1 MKKSLWLLAAVML
14 FASNAFASY
23 WVVLKDG
30 SRYECK
36 AKPTVTNGKAA
47 FTTVAGQTFNVE
59 AAQIDVAKSEEATKY
74 NGAQVFNIG
83 GPGAPQGA
91 GQPQQQ
97 GLGSQIKLRKLPG
110 NTPPPP
116 PAPASAGGPPPV
128 AAGSGALSAEVLQ
141 KFERA
146 FENVGIF
153 EHKVVSTGAH
163 SIRADLTADSEEKVF
178 NAISATAFL
187 SVRDA
192 GVPGV
197 KIAMVELFMKTT
209 NGGASGRFQMTR
221 EDATAIDSKQI
232 TKEDYFVRKVIY

>member
-1 MKKSLWLLAAVML
+1 MKKSLLLLATVLL

-36 AKPTVTNGKAA
+36 AKPTVTNGKAS
-47 FTTVAGQTFNVE
+47 FTTLGGQTFNVE
-59 AAQIDVAKSEEATKY
+59 ASQIDVAKSEEATKY

-83 GPGAPQGA
+83 GPAAGS

-97 GLGSQIKLRKLPG
+97 GLGSQIKLRKLPAN

-116 PAPASAGGPPPV
+116 PAATTSAGAAPP
-128 AAGSGALSAEVLQ
+128 AATGAGALSSEVLQ
-141 KFERA
+141 KFDRA

-163 SIRADLTADSEEKVF
+163 SLRADLTADSEEKVF

-187 SVRDA
+187 AVRDA

-197 KIAMVELFMKTT
+197 KIEMVELFMRTT